1 MNKITIPAILV
12 VEGAMDQAFLSGFL
26 DCDFVQTNGSV
37 ISRETL
43 DYLKNA
49 SKSREIIVL
58 TDPDSPG
65 NRIRARIAEEIPSVK
80 HAFVRKEKSIKG
92 KKVGVA
98 ESTQEEVL
106 LALSNVIPALPNRG
120 SVTMADLQEL
130 GLTGKPESSEMRKAV
145 SERLHLGHGN
155 AKTFLKRVN
164 ALCLS
169 VEDLRKA
176 IHG

>member
-1 MNKITIPAILV
+1 MSKTPLSAILV
-12 VEGAMDQAFLSGFL
+12 VEGPMDQAFLSGFL

-43 DYLKNA
+43 DYLKEA
-49 SKSREIIVL
+49 SKTRQIIVL
-58 TDPDSPG
+58 TDPDNPG
-65 NRIRARIAEEIPSVK
+65 KRIRARIAEEIPSVQ

-106 LALSNVIPALPNRG
+106 LALSHLVPALAPHG
-120 SVTMADLQEL
+120 TLTMADLQEL
-130 GLTGKPESSEMRKAV
+130 GLMGGPESAV
-145 SERLHLGHGN
+145 LRAKIEETLHLGHGN
-155 AKTFLKRVN
+155 AKTFLKRAN
-164 ALCLS
+164 ALCLNID
-169 VEDLRKA
+169 DLRRA